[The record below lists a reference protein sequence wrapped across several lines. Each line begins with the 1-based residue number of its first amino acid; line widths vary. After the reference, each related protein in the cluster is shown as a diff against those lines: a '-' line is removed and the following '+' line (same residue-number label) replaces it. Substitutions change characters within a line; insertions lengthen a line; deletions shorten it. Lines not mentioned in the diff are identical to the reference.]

1 MGSLSLFHHHVS
13 RSLPQRFQVLVL
25 LVSLPIF
32 DRLPSRVISVSYVE
46 STGNLLR
53 TSSRSLPQRFQV
65 LVLLVSFPIF
75 DRLPSRVISV
85 SYVESTG
92 NLLRTSS
99 RFLTGPHRQRHCPR
113 TDGRSGRQ
121 RPYCYEVGC

>member
-65 LVLLVSFPIF
+65 IPSAPRRHLPIFDRLPFICAELVLLDDTLRFVDISFPIF
-75 DRLPSRVISV
+75 DRLPSIC
-85 SYVESTG
+85 VELS
-92 NLLRTSS
+92 
-99 RFLTGPHRQRHCPR
+99 
-113 TDGRSGRQ
+113 D
-121 RPYCYEVGC
+121 